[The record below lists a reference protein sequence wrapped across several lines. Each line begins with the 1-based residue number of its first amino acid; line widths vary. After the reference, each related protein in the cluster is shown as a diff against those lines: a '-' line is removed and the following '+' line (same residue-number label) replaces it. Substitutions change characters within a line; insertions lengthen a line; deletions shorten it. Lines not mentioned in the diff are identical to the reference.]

1 MFALRKH
8 RVPNKINPKRK
19 TPWHIVIKMT
29 KIKDKKRTLKEQR
42 KSNNLYTRELFLR
55 LSADFSTDT
64 LQSRKE

>member
-1 MFALRKH
+1 MFTLRKH

-42 KSNNLYTRELFLR
+42 KSNNLYTRELPLS